1 MKKMAKKLKLVII
14 VAMIAIPGALIAQPD
29 MGDGGDDVDDV
40 PLDGGVSLLVAAGL
54 GYGLKKVYDKKRE
67 EKDGDVIEK

>member
-1 MKKMAKKLKLVII
+1 
-14 VAMIAIPGALIAQPD
+14 MI
-29 MGDGGDDVDDV
+29 VDDV

>member
-29 MGDGGDDVDDV
+29 MGDGGDDC
-40 PLDGGVSLLVAAGL
+40 G
-54 GYGLKKVYDKKRE
+54 
-67 EKDGDVIEK
+67 